1 MPNTTT
7 YNFGDIILVPF
18 PFTDQTT
25 SKKRP
30 AVVVS
35 SKAYNNDRPDI
46 ILMAVT
52 SQMRHLGKTGEAEV
66 ANWKEAGLIKP
77 SLMKPILTTIEK
89 NLVLKK
95 LGQLSQKDRHA
106 LQEILQTIIGKPQ
119 QFPEGAETMK

>member
-7 YNFGDIILVPF
+7 YNFGDIILVLF

-35 SKAYNNDRPDI
+35 SDAYNNDRPDI

-52 SQMRHLGKTGEAEV
+52 S
-66 ANWKEAGLIKP
+66 
-77 SLMKPILTTIEK
+77 
-89 NLVLKK
+89 
-95 LGQLSQKDRHA
+95 
-106 LQEILQTIIGKPQ
+106 
-119 QFPEGAETMK
+119 

>member
-1 MPNTTT
+1 MPNMTT

-35 SKAYNNDRPDI
+35 SDVYNSDRPDI

-66 ANWKEAGLIKP
+66 QDWQEAGLIKP
-77 SLMKPILTTIEK
+77 SLIKPILTTIEK
-89 NLVLKK
+89 SLVLKK
-95 LGQLSQKDRHA
+95 LGRLSEKDCHT
-106 LQEILQTIIGKPQ
+106 LQEVLWTVIGK
-119 QFPEGAETMK
+119 A

>member
-7 YNFGDIILVPF
+7 YNFGDIILVLF

-35 SKAYNNDRPDI
+35 SDAYNNDRPDI

-52 SQMRHLGKTGEAEV
+52 SQMRHLGKTGEATVEG
-66 ANWKEAGLIKP
+66 WQEAGLLKP
-77 SLMKPILTTIEK
+77 SLIKPILTTIEK

-95 LGQLSQKDRHA
+95 LGRLSEKDRHT
-106 LQEILQTIIGKPQ
+106 LQEVLRVSIGK
-119 QFPEGAETMK
+119 A